1 MKCVLLVLIV
11 LTIKFDQGMTDF
23 QPDISDPFNTV
34 LIAGGK
40 VANVRDFPYMVVLVG
55 KHINDTKRFFNYCG
69 GSILTP
75 RHILTA
81 AHCAEELDSRDFK
94 VMIGVTKLNSIE
106 KLKKYDVHAYFLH
119 PERGSEKNNKTKP
132 NDIAIVVLQDPL
144 EMRQEG
150 YVAKTVS
157 LPNRS
162 YVGKTAI
169 FSGYGG
175 VADGKRSEVL
185 RSIKLPVI
193 SNEQCQEIFHRDR
206 TIEIDA
212 SMLCAGFVN
221 KNKGTMLF
229 DSGGPLV
236 IREGRDKFTQIGVL
250 SGGDKLAKYPNIFSD
265 VLYSSKWIKD
275 IISKY

>member
-1 MKCVLLVLIV
+1 MKCVVLVLIL
-11 LTIKFDQGMTDF
+11 LTIEFHQGMTDF
-23 QPDISDPFNTV
+23 QPDISDPFNSV

-55 KHINDTKRFFNYCG
+55 KDKNTKRLINFCG

-81 AHCAEELDSRDFK
+81 AHCIERLVPRDFK

-106 KLKKYDVHAYFLH
+106 KLKKYDVHAHLIH
-119 PERGSEKNNKTKP
+119 PERDSKKSNRTKP

-169 FSGYGG
+169 FSGYGE
-175 VADGKRSEVL
+175 VYFKKESEVL
-185 RSIKLPVI
+185 RSIKLPII
-193 SNEQCQEIFHRDR
+193 SNEQCAKFYKRV
-206 TIEIDA
+206 DA
-212 SMLCAGFVN
+212 SMFCAGFVN
-221 KNKGTMLF
+221 KNKSPLDT
-229 DSGGPLV
+229 DCGGPLV
-236 IREGRDKFTQIGVL
+236 TREGRDKFIQIGVL
-250 SGGDKLAKYPNIFSD
+250 SGGDEFAKYPAIFAD
-265 VLYSSKWIKD
+265 VLYSSKWIKE
-275 IISKY
+275 IVSKY

>member
-1 MKCVLLVLIV
+1 MKCVVLVLIL
-11 LTIKFDQGMTDF
+11 LTIEFHQGMTDF

-40 VANVRDFPYMVVLVG
+40 VANVRDFPYMAVLVV
-55 KHINDTKRFFNYCG
+55 KDKNTERLVNFCG

-81 AHCAEELDSRDFK
+81 PHCAEELDPRDFK
-94 VMIGVTKLNSIE
+94 VMIGLTKLNSIE
-106 KLKKYDVHAYFLH
+106 KLKKYDVHAYFIH
-119 PERGSEKNNKTKP
+119 PERPLKPNVNEATP

-169 FSGYGG
+169 FSGYGR
-175 VADGKRSEVL
+175 VSIENKTEVL
-185 RSIKLPVI
+185 RSIKLPVV
-193 SNEQCQEIFHRDR
+193 SNEQCQELYIPK
-206 TIEIDA
+206 IDA
-212 SMLCAGFVN
+212 SMLCAGFVD
-221 KNKGTMLF
+221 KHKGILKG

-236 IREGRDKFTQIGVL
+236 IREGRDKFIQIGVG
-250 SGGDKLAKYPNIFSD
+250 SDAPNDTDYYNIFSD
-265 VLYSSKWIKD
+265 VMYSSKWIKD
-275 IISKY
+275 IISK

>member
-1 MKCVLLVLIV
+1 MKCVVLVLIV
-11 LTIKFDQGMTDF
+11 LTIKFNQGMTDF

-55 KHINDTKRFFNYCG
+55 KHINDTKRLTNFCG

-81 AHCAEELDSRDFK
+81 AHCAEELDPRDFK
-94 VMIGVTKLNSIE
+94 VMIGVTKLDSIE
-106 KLKKYDVHAYFLH
+106 KLKKYDVHAYFIH
-119 PERGSEKNNKTKP
+119 PEYHPQPNVTNP

-144 EMRQEG
+144 EMRQKG
-150 YVAKTVS
+150 YVAKIVS

-162 YVGKTAI
+162 YIGKTAI
-169 FSGYGG
+169 FSGYGH
-175 VADGKRSEVL
+175 VAFEKTSKAL
-185 RSIKLPVI
+185 RYIKLPII
-193 SNEQCQEIFHRDR
+193 SNEQCAKFYKK
-206 TIEIDA
+206 IDA
-212 SMLCAGFVN
+212 SMLCAGFFN
-221 KNKGTMLF
+221 KNKSPMEG

-236 IREGRDKFTQIGVL
+236 IREGRDKFIQIGVL
-250 SGGDKLAKYPNIFSD
+250 SGGDIELARYPGIFAD
-265 VLYSSKWIKD
+265 VLYLSKWIKD